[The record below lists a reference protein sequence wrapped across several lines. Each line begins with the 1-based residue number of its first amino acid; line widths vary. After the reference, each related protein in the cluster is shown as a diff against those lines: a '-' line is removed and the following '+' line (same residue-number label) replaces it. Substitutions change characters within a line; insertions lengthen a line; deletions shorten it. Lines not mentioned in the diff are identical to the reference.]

1 MKKQPDNTTGKKVV
15 LISPHGFCAG
25 VERAVK
31 IAEYIL
37 KTCSETVYCLR
48 EIVHN
53 RQIVD
58 DLSRRGMVFVKK
70 ITEVPRGATVLFSAH
85 GVTPQIKETARKLK
99 LKVIDATC
107 PFVSKVH
114 AEVRRYAAKGYTILL
129 IGHRNH
135 DEITGVAGEAPDS
148 VQVIENKN
156 EAEKVT
162 VPDPGKVA
170 VMTQTTLSVDETA
183 HIIEVLRRRFP
194 VLKTPRASDICYATQ
209 NRQMA
214 VRSFTKKADVLIVL
228 GAQNSSNS
236 NRLVEVAKAEGC
248 KALLVS
254 DAEQLST
261 VPLEGVAT
269 VGLTAGAST
278 PQYFVQDA
286 IGHLAKRGF
295 SRLEK
300 LNAVEE
306 NVHFS
311 MPAGMK
317 T

>member
-1 MKKQPDNTTGKKVV
+1 MKKQPDNTVDRKVV

-31 IAEYIL
+31 IAEYML
-37 KTCSETVYCLR
+37 RTCSGTVYCLK

-85 GVTPQIKETARKLK
+85 GVTPEIRETAHKLE
-99 LKVIDATC
+99 LNVIDATC

-114 AEVRRYAAKGYTILL
+114 TEVRRYAAEGYTVLL
-129 IGHRNH
+129 VGHKSH
-135 DEITGVAGEAPDS
+135 DEITGVAGEALDS
-148 VQVIENKN
+148 VKVVENIN
-156 EAEKVT
+156 EAKKVS
-162 VPDPGKVA
+162 VPDPLKVA
-170 VMTQTTLSVDETA
+170 VMTQTTLSVDETV
-183 HIIEVLRRRFP
+183 HIIEILRRRFP
-194 VLKTPRASDICYATQ
+194 ALKTPRASDICYATQ

-214 VRSFTKKADVLIVL
+214 VRSFAKQADVIIVL

-248 KALLVS
+248 NAILVS
-254 DAEQLST
+254 DADHFKT
-261 VPLEGVAT
+261 IPLEGITT

-278 PQYFVQDA
+278 PQYFVQEA
-286 IGHLAKRGF
+286 IDHLAKRGF

-300 LNAVEE
+300 LNVVEE